1 MRIAV
6 YIFGLLRPL
15 TLPVSAKGLYD
26 TPATFRQ
33 ETCRTAGAPAAIYFC
48 INEQRLKRGIVD
60 LGGRTRMLSRNHSR
74 FQYFVFLLA
83 GVVLLSCG
91 LSQAQQ
97 PDQETSPPTDAAKP
111 ASPEPENFFVRWAEF
126 YRQDWSPTAASSPA
140 PARRGLPSPLDSPPF
155 PNSDW
160 SYGGSPVIGE
170 PDTNS
175 YPLMTAINQARS
187 RTKIYGW
194 LDPTVNFTNSA
205 HSNAPEANDVYS
217 NRFELNQFVLYVE
230 RLPDS
235 VQRDHIDWGYHLT
248 ALYGTDYRYTTGK
261 GYFSGQLLN
270 DHRQYG
276 FDPTLEYID
285 IYVPQVA
292 QGMNLRLGRFISI
305 PGIEAQLA
313 PNNYIFS
320 HSLLYAIDPFTD
332 TGLIATVKLNDQWLV
347 QLGITGGHDVA
358 LWTPD
363 AKPSGTGCL
372 GYTTR
377 SVNDN
382 VYLCANGINDGKYAY
397 NNLQQ
402 YDATWYHKFS
412 KTWHMA
418 TETWYMDQ
426 RDVPALRGNIQP
438 ETGSNAA
445 YCLPGE
451 QRCTAPE
458 YAVVNFLQ
466 KELSPHDFLS
476 FRSDFLD
483 DKKGQRTGYATRYSE
498 NTITWCHWI
507 GTTVQLRPE
516 LRFERAWDQK
526 AYDNGRRQNQLTV
539 ASDLIFHF

>member
-1 MRIAV
+1 M
-6 YIFGLLRPL
+6 PL
-15 TLPVSAKGLYD
+15 TPTVR
-26 TPATFRQ
+26 PFR
-33 ETCRTAGAPAAIYFC
+33 F
-48 INEQRLKRGIVD
+48 
-60 LGGRTRMLSRNHSR
+60 HH
-74 FQYFVFLLA
+74 FLLLIA
-83 GVVLLSCG
+83 LIAAFSCVPCA
-91 LSQAQQ
+91 AQQ
-97 PDQETSPPTDAAKP
+97 ASKEGLPDSPNQSVAETPNLFSRWLKFYRVDWSGP
-111 ASPEPENFFVRWAEF
+111 AS
-126 YRQDWSPTAASSPA
+126 SSPA
-140 PARRGLPSPLDSPPF
+140 PPRRGLPSPLDSPPF
-155 PNSDW
+155 PNADW

-187 RTKIYGW
+187 RTKLYGW
-194 LDPTVNFTNSA
+194 VEPTLNFSTS
-205 HSNAPEANDVYS
+205 SDRNAPEANDVYS
-217 NRFELNQFVLYVE
+217 NRFEMGQLVLYAE

-235 VQRDHIDWGYHLT
+235 VQRDRIDWGYHLT

-261 GYFSGQLLN
+261 GYWSGPWVN

-276 FDPTLEYID
+276 FDPTLEYVD
-285 IYVPQVA
+285 IYIPQVA
-292 QGMNLRLGRFISI
+292 DGMNLRLGRFISV

-332 TGLIATVKLNDQWLV
+332 TGLMATVKLNDQWLV

-363 AKPSGTGCL
+363 AKPSGTACL
-372 GYTTR
+372 SYTTK

-382 VYLCANGINDGKYAY
+382 FYTCANGINNGKYAY

-412 KTWHMA
+412 KTVHIA
-418 TETWYMDQ
+418 TESWYMYE
-426 RDVPALRGNIQP
+426 RDVPAVGGDIQP
-438 ETGSNAA
+438 EIGANAA
-445 YCLPGE
+445 YCLSGE

-466 KELSPHDFLS
+466 KELSTHDFVS

-483 DKKGQRTGYATRYSE
+483 DKKGQRTGYATKYSE
-498 NTITWCHWI
+498 NTIMWCHWF
-507 GTTVQLRPE
+507 GSTVQLRPE

-526 AYDNGRRQNQLTV
+526 AYDNGRRQNQLTI
-539 ASDLIFHF
+539 ASDLLFHF

>member
-1 MRIAV
+1 MLSKNSSIPSQYFLLLLICV
-6 YIFGLLRPL
+6 VFFGL
-15 TLPVSAKGLYD
+15 
-26 TPATFRQ
+26 
-33 ETCRTAGAPAAIYFC
+33 
-48 INEQRLKRGIVD
+48 D
-60 LGGRTRMLSRNHSR
+60 LAS
-74 FQYFVFLLA
+74 
-83 GVVLLSCG
+83 
-91 LSQAQQ
+91 AQQ
-97 PDQETSPPTDAAKP
+97 SDSASTPLPDGPKRSIAETKG
-111 ASPEPENFFVRWAEF
+111 FFARWAEF
-126 YRQDWSPTAASSPA
+126 YRQDWRGPAASSPA
-140 PARRGLPSPLDSPPF
+140 PPRRGLPSPLDSPPF

-194 LDPTVNFTNSA
+194 IDPTLNFSTSA
-205 HSNAPEANDVYS
+205 HSNAPEANDTYS
-217 NRFELNQFVLYVE
+217 NRFELNQLVLYAE

-248 ALYGTDYRYTTGK
+248 ALYGTDYRFTTAK

-270 DHRQYG
+270 DHREYG
-276 FDPTLEYID
+276 FDPALEYVD
-285 IYVPQVA
+285 VYVPQVA
-292 QGMNLRLGRFISI
+292 QGMNIRLGRFISI

-332 TGLIATVKLNDQWLV
+332 TGLLATIKLNDQWLV
-347 QLGITGGHDVA
+347 QAGITAGHDVA
-358 LWTPD
+358 LWAAD
-363 AKPSGTGCL
+363 AKPSATACL
-372 GYTTR
+372 SYTTR

-382 VYLCANGINDGKYAY
+382 FYVCANGINDGKYAY

-418 TETWYMDQ
+418 TETWYMYE
-426 RDVPALRGNIQP
+426 RDVPGVGGNIQP
-438 ETGSNAA
+438 ETGANAA
-445 YCLPGE
+445 YCPKGE
-451 QRCTAPE
+451 QRCIAPE
-458 YAVVNFLQ
+458 YAAVNFLQ
-466 KELSPHDFLS
+466 KEISPHDFVS

-483 DKKGQRTGYATRYSE
+483 DKRGQRTGYATRYSE
-498 NTITWCHWI
+498 NTIMWCHWI

-516 LRFERAWDQK
+516 VRFERAWDK
-526 AYDNGRRQNQLTV
+526 KVYDDGLHHNHLTV

>member
-1 MRIAV
+1 MRPKNNSHFCQ
-6 YIFGLLRPL
+6 YISPFSVCIVVFVSCVLSPGQQADKEPKPL
-15 TLPVSAKGLYD
+15 PDAPKASVTETKG
-26 TPATFRQ
+26 
-33 ETCRTAGAPAAIYFC
+33 
-48 INEQRLKRGIVD
+48 
-60 LGGRTRMLSRNHSR
+60 
-74 FQYFVFLLA
+74 
-83 GVVLLSCG
+83 
-91 LSQAQQ
+91 
-97 PDQETSPPTDAAKP
+97 
-111 ASPEPENFFVRWAEF
+111 FFSRWAAF
-126 YRQDWSPTAASSPA
+126 YRQDWSGTAATSPA
-140 PARRGLPSPLDSPPF
+140 LERRGLPSPLDAPPF

-175 YPLMTAINQARS
+175 YPLMTAINNASS
-187 RTKIYGW
+187 RTKLYGW
-194 LDPTVNFTNSA
+194 IDPSLNFSTSA
-205 HSNAPEANDVYS
+205 HSNAPEANDVYA
-217 NRFELNQFVLYVE
+217 NRLELNQVVLYAE

-248 ALYGTDYRYTTGK
+248 ALYGTDYRFTTGK
-261 GYFSGQLLN
+261 GYLSGPWVN
-270 DHRQYG
+270 DHREYG
-276 FDPTLEYID
+276 LDPTLEYID
-285 IYVPQVA
+285 VYFPQVA
-292 QGMNLRLGRFISI
+292 QGMNLRVGRFISI

-332 TGLIATVKLNDQWLV
+332 TGLVATVKLNDQWLV

-363 AKPSGTGCL
+363 AKASGTVCVS
-372 GYTTR
+372 YTTK

-382 VYLCANGINDGKYAY
+382 FYTCANGINNGKYAY

-412 KTWHMA
+412 KTLHMA
-418 TETWYMDQ
+418 TETWYMYE
-426 RDVPALRGNIQP
+426 RDVPALYGTIQP
-438 ETGSNAA
+438 ETGANAA

-451 QRCTAPE
+451 PRCTAPE

-483 DKKGQRTGYATRYSE
+483 DKKGQRTGYATKYSE
-498 NTITWCHWI
+498 NTIVWCHWI
-507 GTTVQLRPE
+507 GSTVQLRPE
-516 LRFERAWDQK
+516 LRFERAWDQM
-526 AYDNGRRQNQLTV
+526 AFDNGLRHNQLTV

>member
-1 MRIAV
+1 MPFSMR
-6 YIFGLLRPL
+6 
-15 TLPVSAKGLYD
+15 
-26 TPATFRQ
+26 
-33 ETCRTAGAPAAIYFC
+33 RTKPPRHARYYFC
-48 INEQRLKRGIVD
+48 LILCANF
-60 LGGRTRMLSRNHSR
+60 LSNP
-74 FQYFVFLLA
+74 
-83 GVVLLSCG
+83 
-91 LSQAQQ
+91 SQGQQ
-97 PDQETSPPTDAAKP
+97 SGNQTDPP
-111 ASPEPENFFVRWAEF
+111 PEAPKSNSSDTKGFFARWADF
-126 YRQDWSPTAASSPA
+126 YRQDWSATAVSSPA

-160 SYGGSPVIGE
+160 SYGGSPVMGE
-170 PDTNS
+170 ADTNS
-175 YPLMTAINQARS
+175 YPLMTAINKARS
-187 RTKIYGW
+187 RAKIYGW
-194 LDPTVNFTNSA
+194 IDPTVNFSTSTHLNS
-205 HSNAPEANDVYS
+205 PEANDLYS
-217 NRFELNQFVLYVE
+217 NRLEMNQFVLYAE

-248 ALYGTDYRYTTGK
+248 ALYGTDYRFTIAK

-276 FDPTLEYID
+276 FDPTLEYVD
-285 IYVPQVA
+285 IYIPQVG
-292 QGMNLRLGRFISI
+292 QGMNVRVGRFISV

-332 TGLIATVKLNDQWLV
+332 TGLMATVKVNDQWLV

-363 AKPSGTGCL
+363 AKPSGTACL
-372 GYTTR
+372 SYTTK

-382 VYLCANGINDGKYAY
+382 FYLCANGINDGKYAY

-412 KTWHMA
+412 KTVHMA
-418 TETWYMDQ
+418 TESWYMYQ
-426 RDVPALRGNIQP
+426 RDVPAVGGTIQP
-438 ETGSNAA
+438 ETGANAA
-445 YCLPGE
+445 YCFTGERLLGE

-466 KELSPHDFLS
+466 KELSVRNFLS

-483 DKKGQRTGYATRYSE
+483 DKKGQRTGYATKYSE
-498 NTITWCHWI
+498 NTIAWCHWF

-516 LRFERAWDQK
+516 LRFERAWDRK
-526 AYDNGRRQNQLTV
+526 AYDYGRRQNHLTV